1 MTKTAFLF
9 PGQGSQCVGMGAS
22 LMEASAPARAVMEAV
37 DGALD
42 GALGGDLLPLMLAG
56 PGEELTLTRNAQP
69 ALLATALGA
78 VRALEATTGKP
89 INAMA
94 DYVAGHSLGEYT
106 ALAAAGVFDAEVAAR
121 LLRHRGEAM
130 QNAMPVGTGAMAA
143 LLGVEIDA
151 VESLLGGIEGLVEI
165 ANDNSVGQVVISG
178 DAAAVD
184 AAIAAAKDAGVRRA
198 VLLPV
203 SAPFHCQLMAPAA
216 EAMQAKLAE
225 TEFHAP
231 ILPIFT
237 NVTAAPENEAAR
249 LRELL
254 VEQITARVRWRET
267 LLNMAEH
274 GVGRFVE
281 LGTGKVLTGL
291 VKRTLPD
298 AEAFNIDSAEDLE
311 TAAVLFS

>member
-22 LMEASAPARAVMEAV
+22 LMEASASARAVMEAV
-37 DGALD
+37 D

-56 PGEELTLTRNAQP
+56 SGEELTLTRNAQP

-106 ALAAAGVFDAEVAAR
+106 ALASAGVFDAEVAAR

-151 VESLLGGIEGLVEI
+151 VESLLGGIDGLVEI

-178 DAAAVD
+178 AASAVD
-184 AAIAAAKDAGVRRA
+184 AAIAAAKVAGVRRA

-225 TEFHAP
+225 TELHQ
-231 ILPIFT
+231 PIFYRFSPMSPPRLKT
-237 NVTAAPENEAAR
+237 KHHACGSCWWNKSRRGCAGAR
-249 LRELL
+249 LC
-254 VEQITARVRWRET
+254 
-267 LLNMAEH
+267 
-274 GVGRFVE
+274 
-281 LGTGKVLTGL
+281 
-291 VKRTLPD
+291 
-298 AEAFNIDSAEDLE
+298 
-311 TAAVLFS
+311 

>member
-1 MTKTAFLF
+1 
-9 PGQGSQCVGMGAS
+9 MGAS
-22 LMEASAPARAVMEAV
+22 LMQASAPARAVMEAV
-37 DGALD
+37 DGAL
-42 GALGGDLLPLMLAG
+42 GGDLLPLMLAG
-56 PGEELTLTRNAQP
+56 SGEELTLTRNAQP

-78 VRALEATTGKP
+78 VRALESTTGKL

-106 ALAAAGVFDAEVAAR
+106 ALASVGVFDAEVAAR

-130 QNAMPVGTGAMAA
+130 QNATPLGRGAMAA
-143 LLGVEIDA
+143 LLGVEIDT
-151 VESLLGGIEGLVEI
+151 VESLLKDIEGLVEI
-165 ANDNSVGQVVISG
+165 ANDNSAGQVVISG
-178 DAAAVD
+178 EASAVD
-184 AAIAAAKDAGVRRA
+184 AAMAAAKDAGVRRT

-225 TEFHAP
+225 TEFHQP
-231 ILPIFT
+231 IMPIFT
-237 NVTAAPENEAAR
+237 NVTAAPENAPSR

-298 AEAFNIDSAEDLE
+298 AEVFNIDSAEDLE
-311 TAAVLFS
+311 SAVALFQ

>member
-1 MTKTAFLF
+1 
-9 PGQGSQCVGMGAS
+9 
-22 LMEASAPARAVMEAV
+22 MEASAPAREVMEAV
-37 DGALD
+37 DGAL
-42 GALGGDLLPLMLAG
+42 GGDLLALMLSG
-56 PGEELTLTRNAQP
+56 SGEELTLTRNAQP

-78 VRALEATTGKP
+78 VRALEFTTGKP
-89 INAMA
+89 IDAMA

-106 ALAAAGVFDAEVAAR
+106 ALASAGVFDAEVAAR

-130 QNAMPVGTGAMAA
+130 QNATPVGTGAMAA

-151 VESLLGGIEGLVEI
+151 VESMLGGIEGLVEI
-165 ANDNSVGQVVISG
+165 ANDNSIGQVVISG
-178 DAAAVD
+178 DAEAVD
-184 AAIAAAKDAGVRRA
+184 AAIAAAKAAGVRRA

-225 TEFHAP
+225 TEFHTP

-237 NVTAAPENEAAR
+237 NVSAAPENAPSR

-298 AEAFNIDSAEDLE
+298 VEAFNIDSAEDLE
-311 TAAVLFS
+311 AAAALF